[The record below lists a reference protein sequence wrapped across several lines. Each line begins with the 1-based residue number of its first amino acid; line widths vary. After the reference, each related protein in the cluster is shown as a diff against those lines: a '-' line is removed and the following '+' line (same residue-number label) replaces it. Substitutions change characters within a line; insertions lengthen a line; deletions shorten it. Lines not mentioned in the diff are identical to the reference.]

1 MKKLKKVAR
10 KASLFIALLMV
21 NASYAFADQGDV
33 SNDVANKISKFGEL
47 FGAIV
52 SAVGAVVLIWSAVNL
67 GLAIKRRD
75 PAATTEALLG
85 FAAGLIIALAPQVV
99 SYVMS

>member
-1 MKKLKKVAR
+1 MEKLKKAFKRVT
-10 KASLFIALLMV
+10 LFMLLLSV
-21 NASYAFADQGDV
+21 NASIAFADDDVTNDV
-33 SNDVANKISKFGEL
+33 SQKISKFGEL

-52 SAVGAVVLIWSAVNL
+52 TAVGGVVLIWAAVNL

-99 SYVMS
+99 NYVMG